1 MAVFWVIRSEH
12 PKRIVLNKSDPNL
25 FFSSDPT
32 DFYPSIMRLPSEYDS
47 EYSEENQEIDEFL
60 SGDEETFNQAI
71 ETPTP

>member
-1 MAVFWVIRSEH
+1 
-12 PKRIVLNKSDPNL
+12 
-25 FFSSDPT
+25 
-32 DFYPSIMRLPSEYDS
+32 MRLPSEYDS